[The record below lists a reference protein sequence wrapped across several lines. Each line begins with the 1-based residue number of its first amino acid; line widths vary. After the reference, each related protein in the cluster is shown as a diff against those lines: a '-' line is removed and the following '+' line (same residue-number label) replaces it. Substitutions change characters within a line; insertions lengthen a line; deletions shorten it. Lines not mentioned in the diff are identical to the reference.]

1 MSSFTYYWIEKQGH
15 VILKEAAKA
24 KWEMLKKELAESIWA
39 KMTEIFLTFWHYCEW
54 IQMLQSLKAFISE
67 RWGKKRGM
75 QSLHDDHY
83 PSFPSWVDNM
93 RHTLP
98 RQAKQAHIYVLC
110 VS

>member
-1 MSSFTYYWIEKQGH
+1 MDSDAAIFKGYYLRAMVK
-15 VILKEAAKA
+15 KK
-24 KWEMLKKELAESIWA
+24 KKKE
-39 KMTEIFLTFWHYCEW
+39 
-54 IQMLQSLKAFISE
+54 
-67 RWGKKRGM
+67 M

-98 RQAKQAHIYVLC
+98 QQAKQAHIYVLC